1 MRFVNES
8 SAAAEEEQ
16 EFSRVVRLGGMES
29 VALPKLAVGEVL
41 ARLRCALVLP
51 SDLLELR
58 EGRAPGRAL
67 VADVLACGEDAPFR
81 LGQRIFPT
89 AHAPCG
95 LCEACRSGSETNCLD
110 WKNSSLLPGGFADRF
125 IVPAWNARRG
135 SLPLPVDDTPEA
147 QVFLEPLAS
156 ILRKLSRVR
165 LRKVHRILVCG
176 DGMTANL
183 WGLTLE
189 ALHAD
194 ARRLLAGS
202 APEAR
207 RFGYHEILPELV
219 ALDEAPDLIV
229 LLQATASQVV
239 QALDVLAI
247 GGALVVA
254 GGCCEEVS
262 LDLRRLSREEKVL
275 AWGQDSGPQDHRQA
289 LNLLSKMAGRLP
301 GLIEVKFSLETW
313 NFRDVE
319 AASDRWVL
327 LEP

>member
-1 MRFVNES
+1 MSRSEL
-8 SAAAEEEQ
+8 EQ
-16 EFSRVVRLGGMES
+16 EFSRVIRLEGLAT
-29 VALPKLAVGEVL
+29 VALPELAVGEVL

-51 SDLLELR
+51 ADLADIR

-67 VADVLACGEDAPFR
+67 VADVVACGADAPFR
-81 LGQRIFPT
+81 LGQRIFPA

-110 WKNSSLLPGGFADRF
+110 WKASSLLPGGFADRF
-125 IVPAWNARRG
+125 IVSAWNARRG
-135 SLPLPVDDTPEA
+135 SFPLPVDDPPEA

-189 ALHAD
+189 ALHTD
-194 ARRLLAGS
+194 ARRLLAGL
-202 APEAR
+202 APDAR
-207 RFGYHEILPELV
+207 RFGFHDVLPELV
-219 ALDEAPDLIV
+219 PLDEAPDLIV
-229 LLQATASQVV
+229 LLQATAGQVV

-254 GGCCEEVS
+254 GGYCEEVS

-275 AWGQDSGPQDHRQA
+275 VWGRESGPQDHRQA

-301 GLIEVKFSLETW
+301 SLIEVKFSLESW
-313 NFRDVE
+313 HIRDVE
-319 AASDRWVL
+319 AASDRWIL